1 MNEVEI
7 PIKVSGLGAI
17 KAELRALKGEIANAT
32 DPADIARLSQAA
44 GELSDKIKDANE
56 SVAVFS
62 TGSKFEQ
69 VSNGLGG
76 IKDSLMSLDF
86 EEAASKA
93 KTFSTVMKGVDPK
106 VITAGMGALT
116 KTVTTLGSTFLK
128 MGAQLLVN
136 PIFLLVAVIVAIV
149 VAVVL
154 VMKKFGLLQ
163 VVIDALMLPLNMLIK
178 GFEMLTDWMGLTDNA
193 GEERGKN
200 ELERIDKE
208 IEATEK
214 RSTAQADAHGKEMS
228 AFDRKIALAKAEG
241 KNTYELQKAK
251 IKASIAYQTQ
261 QIAESMLTVKKMKLD
276 IASLATLNIS
286 EEDRKKKTDA
296 ANAAMEKANKVI
308 SDMGEARKNSF
319 NELKILDLDELKK
332 QKEKV
337 DAGKKET
344 KGNKNNLK
352 EKLDDL
358 KAYNADKEKLEAMTI
373 KSTLDLMANGME
385 KEKAIREQ
393 AFVDYQKTFI
403 DERLKKEIDGLDKQF
418 LAKKLTEDQYN
429 AKLAELR
436 LTATS
441 KLSAEELLILKNAE
455 TLKNT
460 EIEAIKA
467 TNAQNLINGDA
478 MIADAKFNAMAE
490 GFEKEQLA
498 QAAQYNK
505 LRADALANTTL
516 TAEQKAA
523 LIAIYDEQE
532 KAQNEAQLA
541 ERVKAQQ
548 DLFLSMQD
556 EVTKQKE
563 AENAQYLLDIETANG
578 NYETLEALA
587 KAHADRLANIDIEAS
602 NAKVAEAQKERDA
615 KLGFAKDTVDGLT
628 NLGGML
634 IKDQK
639 KLEKFNKASALV
651 QIGIDTAKAISALVA
666 ASNTNPLNGVTAGAA
681 GIAQFAAGIIQ
692 IATNVA
698 KAKQI
703 LSSPGA
709 TPSGGGGGG
718 GDAGG
723 GGGGGGT
730 SAATALPQ
738 AAQLFGSANT
748 GGSMSAGGSSSES
761 GNMTVTAIVSE
772 TQVTST
778 QQKINRINK
787 SAEL

>member
-56 SVAVFS
+56 SVAVFAS
-62 TGSKFEQ
+62 GSKFEQ

-76 IKDSLMSLDF
+76 IKNSLMSLDF
-86 EEAASKA
+86 EEAAAKS
-93 KTFSTVMKGVDPK
+93 KTF
-106 VITAGMGALT
+106 A
-116 KTVTTLGSTFLK
+116 TTLGSINKTDITKSLKGMTETAGTLGKAFLK
-128 MGAQLLVN
+128 LGAQILVN
-136 PIFLLVAVIVAIV
+136 PFFLIPIIIVAIV
-149 VAVVL
+149 AAIALVL
-154 VMKKFGLLQ
+154 NKFGLLQ
-163 VVIDALMLPLNMLIK
+163 KVIDALMMPVNALIA
-178 GFEMLTDWMGLTDNA
+178 GFKMLTDWMGLTDHA

-200 ELERIDKE
+200 EMARMDR
-208 IEATEK
+208 EAAAGEARMK
-214 RSTAQADAHGKEMS
+214 RLDEANKSEMS
-228 AFDRKIALAKAEG
+228 DYDRKIALAKAEG
-241 KNTYELQKAK
+241 KSTVELERAK
-251 IKASIAYQTQ
+251 IKGSIAYQTAV
-261 QIAESMLTVKKMKLD
+261 IAENRLKLQT
-276 IASLATLNIS
+276 IYLNLQELQTLNIDDA
-286 EEDRKKKTDA
+286 EKKKRQEA
-296 ANAAMEKANKVI
+296 GNKAMKEARALI
-308 SDMGEARKNSF
+308 TSMGEARKNSF
-319 NELKILDLDELKK
+319 NELKILDLNEIKS
-332 QKEKV
+332 QQEKV
-337 DAGKKET
+337 KAGRKGT
-344 KGNKNNLK
+344 KDNKNNLK
-352 EKLDDL
+352 EQLDDI
-358 KAYNADKEKLEAMTI
+358 KAFNADKEKLEAMTI
-373 KSTLDLMANGME
+373 KSTLDLMASGME
-385 KEKAIREQ
+385 KEKAVREQ

-403 DERLKKEIDGLDKQF
+403 DERLKKEIEGLDKQF

-460 EIEAIKA
+460 EIQTIKD
-467 TNAQNLINGDA
+467 TYAQNLINGDQ
-478 MIADAKFNAMAE
+478 MIADAKFAAMEE
-490 GFEKEQLA
+490 GTEKELLA
-498 QAAQYNK
+498 QAAQYEK

-516 TAEQKAA
+516 TEEQKKT
-523 LIAIYDEQE
+523 LLAIYNEQE
-532 KAQNEAQLA
+532 KAQIAAQLA
-541 ERVKAQQ
+541 EKKKTQE
-548 DLFLSMQD
+548 DLLLTLQD
-556 EVTKQKE
+556 EATQKRE
-563 AENAQYLLDIETANG
+563 AENAQFLLDVEAANG
-578 NYETLEALA
+578 NYETLELLK
-587 KAHADRLANIDIEAS
+587 KAHEDKLLNIEAEAN

-639 KLEKFNKASALV
+639 KLEKFNKASALI

-666 ASNTNPLNGVTAGAA
+666 AANTNPLNAVTAGGA

-703 LSSPGA
+703 LSSPGT
-709 TPSGGGGGG
+709 TPSAGGGGGAESGGGGG
-718 GDAGG
+718 A
-723 GGGGGGT
+723 

-748 GGSMSAGGSSSES
+748 GGTMSAGGSSSES
-761 GNMTVTAIVSE
+761 GNMTVTAVVSE

>member
-1 MNEVEI
+1 M
-7 PIKVSGLGAI
+7 
-17 KAELRALKGEIANAT
+17 
-32 DPADIARLSQAA
+32 
-44 GELSDKIKDANE
+44 
-56 SVAVFS
+56 
-62 TGSKFEQ
+62 
-69 VSNGLGG
+69 
-76 IKDSLMSLDF
+76 
-86 EEAASKA
+86 
-93 KTFSTVMKGVDPK
+93 
-106 VITAGMGALT
+106 
-116 KTVTTLGSTFLK
+116 
-128 MGAQLLVN
+128 
-136 PIFLLVAVIVAIV
+136 
-149 VAVVL
+149 
-154 VMKKFGLLQ
+154 
-163 VVIDALMLPLNMLIK
+163 
-178 GFEMLTDWMGLTDNA
+178 
-193 GEERGKN
+193 
-200 ELERIDKE
+200 
-208 IEATEK
+208 
-214 RSTAQADAHGKEMS
+214 
-228 AFDRKIALAKAEG
+228 
-241 KNTYELQKAK
+241 
-251 IKASIAYQTQ
+251 
-261 QIAESMLTVKKMKLD
+261 
-276 IASLATLNIS
+276 
-286 EEDRKKKTDA
+286 
-296 ANAAMEKANKVI
+296 
-308 SDMGEARKNSF
+308 
-319 NELKILDLDELKK
+319 KILDLDELKK

-436 LTATS
+436 LTATT
-441 KLSAEELLILKNAE
+441 KLTAEELLILKNAE
-455 TLKNT
+455 ELKNK
-460 EIEAIKA
+460 ELEAIK
-467 TNAQNLINGDA
+467 TTYAQNLINGDA
-478 MIADAKFNAMAE
+478 MIADAKFAAMAE

-498 QAAQYNK
+498 QAAQYDK

-523 LIAIYDEQE
+523 IIAIYDEQE
-532 KAQNEAQLA
+532 KAQIAAQVA
-541 ERVKAQQ
+541 EKKKTQE
-548 DLFLSMQD
+548 DLLLTLQD
-556 EVTKQKE
+556 EATQLRE
-563 AENAQYLLDIETANG
+563 AENAQFLLDVEAANG
-578 NYETLEALA
+578 NYETLELLE
-587 KAHADRLANIDIEAS
+587 KAHKDRLLNIDIEAS

-615 KLGFAKDTVDGLT
+615 KLSLAKDTVDGLT

-639 KLEKFNKASALV
+639 KLEKFNKASALI
-651 QIGIDTAKAISALVA
+651 QIGIDTAKAISGLVA

-681 GIAQFAAGIIQ
+681 GIAQFASGIIQ
-692 IATNVA
+692 IATNVV

-703 LSSPGA
+703 LSSPGT
-709 TPSGGGGGG
+709 TPSTGGGG
-718 GDAGG
+718 GDA

-748 GGSMSAGGSSSES
+748 GGTMSAGGSSSES

>member
-56 SVAVFS
+56 SVAVFAS
-62 TGSKFEQ
+62 GSKFEQ

-86 EEAASKA
+86 EEAATKA
-93 KTFSTVMKGVDPK
+93 KTFATVLKGTDPK
-106 VITAGMGALT
+106 ALVSGIGALM
-116 KTVTTLGSTFLK
+116 KVMGSLGSLMLK
-128 MGAQLLVN
+128 LGAQLLAN
-136 PIFLLVAVIVAIV
+136 PYFLLAVVIIAIV

-154 VMKKFGLLQ
+154 LMKKFGVLQ
-163 VVIDALMLPLNMLIK
+163 TVIDALMMPLNMLIA

-193 GEERGKN
+193 GEERAQN
-200 ELERIDKE
+200 EMARMDR
-208 IEATEK
+208 EAAAGEARMK
-214 RSTAQADAHGKEMS
+214 RLDEANKSEMGDY
-228 AFDRKIALAKAEG
+228 DRKIALAKAEG
-241 KNTYELQKAK
+241 KSTVELQRAK
-251 IKASIAYQTQ
+251 IKGSIAYQTQ
-261 QIAESMLTVKKMKLD
+261 VIAESQLKLKQ
-276 IASLATLNIS
+276 IYLNLQELQTLNIED
-286 EEDRKKKTDA
+286 EEKRKRQEAGNKAMADA
-296 ANAAMEKANKVI
+296 RALI
-308 SDMGEARKNSF
+308 TSMGEARRNSF
-319 NELKILDLDELKK
+319 NELKILDLDEIKT

-337 DAGKKET
+337 AAGKKGT
-344 KGNKNNLK
+344 KDNKNNLK
-352 EKLDDL
+352 EQLNDIKEF
-358 KAYNADKEKLEAMTI
+358 NADKEKLDAMTI
-373 KSTLDLMANGME
+373 QSTLNLMASGME

-403 DERLKKEIDGLDKQF
+403 DERLKKEIEGLDKQF

-436 LTATS
+436 LTATT

-460 EIEAIKA
+460 EIQTIKD
-467 TNAQNLINGDA
+467 TYAQNLINGDQ
-478 MIADAKFNAMAE
+478 MIADAKFAAMEE
-490 GFEKEQLA
+490 GAEKELLA
-498 QAAQYNK
+498 QAAQYEK

-516 TAEQKAA
+516 TEEQKKA
-523 LIAIYDEQE
+523 LIAVYNEQE
-532 KAQNEAQLA
+532 KAQIATQLA
-541 ERVKAQQ
+541 EKKKTQE
-548 DLFLSMQD
+548 DLLLTLQD
-556 EVTKQKE
+556 EATQLRE
-563 AENAQYLLDIETANG
+563 AENAQFLLDVEAANG
-578 NYETLEALA
+578 NYETLELLK
-587 KAHADRLANIDIEAS
+587 KAHEDKLLNIETEAN

-639 KLEKFNKASALV
+639 KLEKFNKASALI

-666 ASNTNPLNGVTAGAA
+666 ASNTNPLNAVTAGGA

-703 LSSPGA
+703 LSSPGS
-709 TPSGGGGGG
+709 TPSAGGGGGG
-718 GDAGG
+718 SES
-723 GGGGGGT
+723 GGGGGT

-738 AAQLFGSANT
+738 AAQLFGSSNT
-748 GGSMSAGGSSSES
+748 GGSFSAGGDSSSS
-761 GNMTVTAIVSE
+761 MTVTAIVSE

>member
-56 SVAVFS
+56 SVAVFAS
-62 TGSKFEQ
+62 GSKFEQ

-86 EEAASKA
+86 EEAATKA
-93 KTFSTVMKGVDPK
+93 KTFATVLKGTDPK
-106 VITAGMGALT
+106 ALVSGIGALM
-116 KTVTTLGSTFLK
+116 KVMGSLGSLMLK
-128 MGAQLLVN
+128 LGAQLLAN
-136 PIFLLVAVIVAIV
+136 PYFLLAVVIIAIV

-154 VMKKFGLLQ
+154 LMKKFGVLQ
-163 VVIDALMLPLNMLIK
+163 TVIDALMMPLNMLIA

-193 GEERGKN
+193 GEERAQN
-200 ELERIDKE
+200 EMARMDR
-208 IEATEK
+208 EAAAGEARMK
-214 RSTAQADAHGKEMS
+214 RLDEANKSEMGDY
-228 AFDRKIALAKAEG
+228 DRKIALAKAEG
-241 KNTYELQKAK
+241 KSTVELQRAK
-251 IKASIAYQTQ
+251 IKGSIAYQTQ
-261 QIAESMLTVKKMKLD
+261 VIAESQLKLKQ
-276 IASLATLNIS
+276 IYLNLQELQTLNIED
-286 EEDRKKKTDA
+286 EEKRKRQEAGNKAMADA
-296 ANAAMEKANKVI
+296 RALI
-308 SDMGEARKNSF
+308 TSMGEARRNSF
-319 NELKILDLDELKK
+319 NELKILDLDEIKT

-337 DAGKKET
+337 AAGKKGT
-344 KGNKNNLK
+344 KDNKNNLK
-352 EKLDDL
+352 EQLNDIKEF
-358 KAYNADKEKLEAMTI
+358 NADKEKLDAMTI
-373 KSTLDLMANGME
+373 QSTLNLMASGME

-403 DERLKKEIDGLDKQF
+403 DERLKKEIEGLDKQF

-436 LTATS
+436 LTATT

-460 EIEAIKA
+460 EIQTIKD
-467 TNAQNLINGDA
+467 TYAQNLINGDQ
-478 MIADAKFNAMAE
+478 MIADAKFAAMEE
-490 GFEKEQLA
+490 GAEKELLA
-498 QAAQYNK
+498 QAAQYEK

-516 TAEQKAA
+516 TEEQKKA
-523 LIAIYDEQE
+523 LIAVYNEQE
-532 KAQNEAQLA
+532 KAQIATQLA
-541 ERVKAQQ
+541 EKKKTQE
-548 DLFLSMQD
+548 DLLLTLQD
-556 EVTKQKE
+556 EATQLRE
-563 AENAQYLLDIETANG
+563 AENAQFLLDVEAANG
-578 NYETLEALA
+578 NYETLELLK
-587 KAHADRLANIDIEAS
+587 KAHEDKLLNIETEAN

-639 KLEKFNKASALV
+639 KLEKFNKASALI

-666 ASNTNPLNGVTAGAA
+666 ASNTNPLNAVTAGGA

-703 LSSPGA
+703 LSSPGS
-709 TPSGGGGGG
+709 TPSAGGGGGG
-718 GDAGG
+718 SES
-723 GGGGGGT
+723 GGGGGT

-748 GGSMSAGGSSSES
+748 GGTMSAGGSSSES

>member
-17 KAELRALKGEIANAT
+17 KAELKALKGEIANAT

-56 SVAVFS
+56 AVAVFS

-93 KTFSTVMKGVDPK
+93 KTFSTAMKGVDPK
-106 VITAGMGALT
+106 MITAGMGALT

-128 MGAQLLVN
+128 LGAQLLMN

-149 VAVVL
+149 VAIVL
-154 VMKKFGLLQ
+154 VMKKFGVLQ
-163 VVIDALMLPLNMLIK
+163 VVIDALMLPLNLLIK

-193 GEERGKN
+193 GEEMGKN
-200 ELERIDKE
+200 ELDRIDAQ
-208 IEATEK
+208 IAANEK
-214 RSTAQADAHGKEMS
+214 KSQMLGDANKKEMGD
-228 AFDRKIALAKAEG
+228 FDRKIALAKAEG
-241 KNTYELQKAK
+241 KDTYELSRAK
-251 IKASIAYQTQ
+251 IRASIAYQTE
-261 QIAESMLTVKKMKLD
+261 QIKTAMLTVKQMKLN
-276 IASLATLNIS
+276 IAELATLNIS
-286 EEDRKKKTDA
+286 EEDRKKRIDESTK
-296 ANAAMEKANKVI
+296 AMDNANKTI
-308 SDMGEARKNSF
+308 NDMGEARRNSL
-319 NELKILDLDELKK
+319 NEYKILEIEQQKRDAEKPKNEKK
-332 QKEKV
+332 GT
-337 DAGKKET
+337 AGT
-344 KGNKNNLK
+344 KNTLK
-352 EKLDDL
+352 ERLDDI
-358 KAYNADKEKLEAMTI
+358 KEHNAEKLKLEDETT
-373 KSTLDLMANGME
+373 KSILALMENGID
-385 KEKAIREQ
+385 KDIAIRNQ
-393 AFVDYQKTFI
+393 AFADYQKTFI
-403 DERLKKEIDGLDKQF
+403 DDKLKKEIAGLDKEF
-418 LAKKLTEDQYN
+418 LAKKLTEEQYN
-429 AKLAELR
+429 QKLAELR
-436 LTATS
+436 LTATT
-441 KLSAEELLILKNAE
+441 KLSAEELVVLKNAE
-455 TLKNT
+455 ELKDK
-460 EIEAIKA
+460 ELQAIKD
-467 TNAQNLINGDA
+467 TYAQNLINGDQ
-478 MIADAKFNAMAE
+478 MIADAKFNAMEE
-490 GFEKEQLA
+490 GFEKEKLA
-498 QAAQYNK
+498 QAEGYNK
-505 LRADALANTTL
+505 LRADALANITL
-516 TAEQKAA
+516 TAEQKAQ
-523 LIAIYDEQE
+523 LVAIYDEQE
-532 KAQNEAQLA
+532 RAQNAAQEA

-548 DLFLSMQD
+548 DLLLSMQD

-587 KAHADRLANIDIEAS
+587 KAHAERLANIDIEAS

-666 ASNTNPLNGVTAGAA
+666 AANTNPLNGITAGAA
-681 GIAQFAAGIIQ
+681 GIAQFASGIIQ

-709 TPSGGGGGG
+709 TPSAGGGG
-718 GDAGG
+718 GDTGG
-723 GGGGGGT
+723 GGAT
-730 SAATALPQ
+730 STATALPQ
-738 AAQLFGSANT
+738 AAQLFGSSNT
-748 GGSMSAGGSSSES
+748 GGSFSAGGGSSSS
-761 GNMTVTAIVSE
+761 SNMTVTAVVSE

>member
-56 SVAVFS
+56 AVAVFS

-76 IKDSLMSLDF
+76 IKESLMSLDF
-86 EEAASKA
+86 EEAAAKS
-93 KTFSTVMKGVDPK
+93 KTFATALGSVNPK
-106 VITAGMGALT
+106 ELAAGMGNLT
-116 KTVTTLGSTFLK
+116 KTVTTMGGAFMKL
-128 MGAQLLVN
+128 GAQILMN
-136 PIFLLVAVIVAIV
+136 PIFLLAAVIIAIV
-149 VAVVL
+149 AAVALVL
-154 VMKKFGLLQ
+154 QKFGLLKQ
-163 VVIDALMLPLNMLIK
+163 VLDVMMIPVNALIK

-193 GEERGKN
+193 GEARAQN
-200 ELERIDKE
+200 EMARMDA
-208 IEATEK
+208 EAAAGEK
-214 RSTAQADAHGKEMS
+214 RMQRLDAANKSEMGDY
-228 AFDRKIALAKAEG
+228 DRKIALAKAEG
-241 KNTYELQKAK
+241 KSTVELQRAK
-251 IKASIAYQTQ
+251 IKGSIAYQTQ
-261 QIAESMLTVKKMKLD
+261 VIAESQLKLKQ
-276 IASLATLNIS
+276 IYLNLQELQTLNIDD
-286 EEDRKKKTDA
+286 EEKRKRQLAGNKAMADA
-296 ANAAMEKANKVI
+296 RALIV
-308 SDMGEARKNSF
+308 SMGEARKNSF
-319 NELKILDLDELKK
+319 NELKILDLNEIKS
-332 QKEKV
+332 QQEKV
-337 DAGKKET
+337 KAGR
-344 KGNKNNLK
+344 KGTGENKNNLK
-352 EKLDDL
+352 EQLDDI
-358 KAYNADKEKLEAMTI
+358 KAFNADKEKLDAMTI

-393 AFVDYQKTFI
+393 AFVDYQKSFI
-403 DERLKKEIDGLDKQF
+403 DERLKKEIEGLDKQF

-436 LTATS
+436 LTATT

-460 EIEAIKA
+460 ELEAIK
-467 TNAQNLINGDA
+467 TTYAQNLINGDQ
-478 MIADAKFNAMAE
+478 MIADAKFAAMEE
-490 GFEKEQLA
+490 GTEKELLA
-498 QAAQYNK
+498 QAAGYEK

-516 TAEQKAA
+516 TEEQKKA
-523 LIAIYDEQE
+523 LIAVYNEQE
-532 KAQNEAQLA
+532 KAQIATQLA
-541 ERVKAQQ
+541 EKKKTQE
-548 DLFLSMQD
+548 DLLLTLKD
-556 EVTKQKE
+556 EATQLRE
-563 AENAQYLLDIETANG
+563 AENAQFLLDVEAANG
-578 NYETLEALA
+578 NYETLELLK
-587 KAHADRLANIDIEAS
+587 KAHEDKLLNIETEAN
-602 NAKVAEAQKERDA
+602 NAKVAEAAKERDA
-615 KLGFAKDTVDGLT
+615 KLSLAKDTVDGLA

-639 KLEKFNKASALV
+639 KLEKFNKATALI
-651 QIGIDTAKAISALVA
+651 QIGIDTAKAISGLVA

-681 GIAQFAAGIIQ
+681 GIAQFASGIIQ
-692 IATNVA
+692 IATNVV
-698 KAKQI
+698 KAKQL
-703 LSSPGA
+703 LSSPGT

-718 GDAGG
+718 AES

-748 GGSMSAGGSSSES
+748 GGTMSAGGSSSES

>member
-17 KAELRALKGEIANAT
+17 KAELKALKGEIANAT

-56 SVAVFS
+56 SVAVFA

-86 EEAASKA
+86 EEASSKA
-93 KTFSTVMKGVDPK
+93 KTFSTAMKGVDPK
-106 VITAGMGALT
+106 AITAGMGALT

-128 MGAQLLVN
+128 LGAQLLIN

-149 VAVVL
+149 VAIVL

-163 VVIDALMLPLNMLIK
+163 VVIDALMLPLNLLIK

-193 GEERGKN
+193 GEEMGKN
-200 ELERIDKE
+200 ELERIDE
-208 IEATEK
+208 QIAANEK
-214 RSTAQADAHGKEMS
+214 KSQLLGDANKKEMGDY
-228 AFDRKIALAKAEG
+228 DRKIALAKAEG
-241 KNTYELQKAK
+241 KDTYELSRAK
-251 IKASIAYQTQ
+251 IRASIAYQTE
-261 QIAESMLTVKKMKLD
+261 QIKTAMLTVKQMKLN
-276 IASLATLNIS
+276 IAELATLNIS
-286 EEDRKKKTDA
+286 EEDRKKRIDESTK
-296 ANAAMEKANKVI
+296 AMDNANKTI
-308 SDMGEARKNSF
+308 NDMGEARRNSL
-319 NELKILDLDELKK
+319 NEYKILEIEQQKRDAEKPKEEKK
-332 QKEKV
+332 GT
-337 DAGKKET
+337 AGT
-344 KGNKNNLK
+344 KNTLK
-352 EKLDDL
+352 ERLDDI
-358 KAYNADKEKLEAMTI
+358 KAHNADKLKLESENI
-373 KSTLDLMANGME
+373 KGLLALMENGID
-385 KEKAIREQ
+385 KDIAIRNQ

-403 DERLKKEIDGLDKQF
+403 DERLKKEIEGLDKQF

-429 AKLAELR
+429 QKLAELR
-436 LTATS
+436 LTATT
-441 KLSAEELLILKNAE
+441 KLSAEELAILANAE
-455 TLKNT
+455 TLKNK
-460 EIEAIKA
+460 EIEAIK
-467 TNAQNLINGDA
+467 TTYAQNLINGDA
-478 MIADAKFNAMAE
+478 MIADAKFAAMEE
-490 GFEKEQLA
+490 GFEKEQIA
-498 QAAQYNK
+498 QAAQYDK
-505 LRADALANTTL
+505 LRADALANVTL
-516 TAEQKAA
+516 TAEQKAE
-523 LIAIYDEQE
+523 LVAIYDEQE
-532 KAQNEAQLA
+532 RAQNAAQEA

-548 DLFLSMQD
+548 DLLLSMQD

-587 KAHADRLANIDIEAS
+587 KAHADRLTNIDIEAS

-615 KLGFAKDTVDGLT
+615 KLSLAKDTVDGLA

-639 KLEKFNKASALV
+639 KLEKFNKASALI
-651 QIGIDTAKAISALVA
+651 QIGIDTAKAISGLVA
-666 ASNTNPLNGVTAGAA
+666 ASNTNPLNGITAGAA
-681 GIAQFAAGIIQ
+681 GIAQFATGIIQ

-703 LSSPGA
+703 LTTPGA
-709 TPSGGGGGG
+709 TPSAGESGG
-718 GDAGG
+718 GG

-730 SAATALPQ
+730 AAATALPQ

-761 GNMTVTAIVSE
+761 GNMTVTAVVSE

>member
-17 KAELRALKGEIANAT
+17 KAELKALKGEIANAT

-56 SVAVFS
+56 SVAVFA

-93 KTFSTVMKGVDPK
+93 KTFSTAMKGVDPK
-106 VITAGMGALT
+106 AITAGMGALT

-128 MGAQLLVN
+128 LGAQLLMN

-149 VAVVL
+149 VAIVL
-154 VMKKFGLLQ
+154 VMKKFGVLQ
-163 VVIDALMLPLNMLIK
+163 VVIDALMLPLNLLIK

-193 GEERGKN
+193 GEEMGKN
-200 ELERIDKE
+200 ELERIDAQ
-208 IEATEK
+208 IEANEK
-214 RSTAQADAHGKEMS
+214 KSEVLSDANKKEMGDY
-228 AFDRKIALAKAEG
+228 DRKIALAKAEG
-241 KNTYELQKAK
+241 KDTYELSRAK
-251 IKASIAYQTQ
+251 IRASIAYQTE
-261 QIAESMLTVKKMKLD
+261 QIKTAMLTVKQMKLN
-276 IASLATLNIS
+276 IAELATLNIS
-286 EEDRKKKTDA
+286 EEDRKKRIDA
-296 ANAAMEKANKVI
+296 STSAMDKANKTI
-308 SDMGEARKNSF
+308 SEMGEARRNSL
-319 NELKILDLDELKK
+319 NEYKILEIEQQKRDAEKPKNEKK
-332 QKEKV
+332 GT
-337 DAGKKET
+337 AGT
-344 KGNKNNLK
+344 KNTLK
-352 EKLDDL
+352 ERLDDI
-358 KAYNADKEKLEAMTI
+358 KEHNAEKLKLEDETT
-373 KSTLDLMANGME
+373 KSILALMENGID
-385 KEKAIREQ
+385 KDIAIRNQ
-393 AFVDYQKTFI
+393 AFADYQKTFI
-403 DERLKKEIDGLDKQF
+403 DDKLKKEIAALDKEF
-418 LAKKLTEDQYN
+418 LAKKLTEEQYN
-429 AKLAELR
+429 QKLAELR
-436 LTATS
+436 LTATT
-441 KLSAEELLILKNAE
+441 KLSAEELVVLKNAE
-455 TLKNT
+455 ELKDK
-460 EIEAIKA
+460 ELEAIKA
-467 TNAQNLINGDA
+467 TYAQNLINGDL
-478 MIADAKFNAMAE
+478 MIADAKFNAMEE
-490 GFEKEQLA
+490 GFEKEKLA
-498 QAAQYNK
+498 QAQGYEK
-505 LRADALANTTL
+505 LRADALANITL
-516 TAEQKAA
+516 TEEQKAE
-523 LIAIYDEQE
+523 LVAIYDEQE
-532 KAQNEAQLA
+532 RAQNAAQEA

-548 DLFLSMQD
+548 DLLLSMQD

-615 KLGFAKDTVDGLT
+615 KLSLAKDTVDGLA

-639 KLEKFNKASALV
+639 KLEKFNKASALI
-651 QIGIDTAKAISALVA
+651 QIGIDTARAISALVA
-666 ASNTNPLNGVTAGAA
+666 ASQSNPLNGVTFGAA
-681 GIAQFAAGIIQ
+681 GIAQFASGIIQ
-692 IATNVA
+692 IATNVV

-709 TPSGGGGGG
+709 TPSAGGGG

-723 GGGGGGT
+723 GGAT
-730 SAATALPQ
+730 STATALPQ
-738 AAQLFGSANT
+738 AAQLFGGANT
-748 GGSMSAGGSSSES
+748 GGSMSAGGNSSES
-761 GNMTVTAIVSE
+761 GNMTVTAVVSE

>member
-17 KAELRALKGEIANAT
+17 KAELKALKGEIANAT

-56 SVAVFS
+56 SVAVFA

-93 KTFSTVMKGVDPK
+93 KTFSTAMKGVDPK
-106 VITAGMGALT
+106 MITAGMGALT

-128 MGAQLLVN
+128 LGAQLLMN

-149 VAVVL
+149 VAIVL
-154 VMKKFGLLQ
+154 VMKKFGVLQ
-163 VVIDALMLPLNMLIK
+163 VVIDALMLPLNLLIK

-193 GEERGKN
+193 GEEMGKN
-200 ELERIDKE
+200 ELERIDE
-208 IEATEK
+208 QIAANEK
-214 RSTAQADAHGKEMS
+214 KSQILGDANKKEMGDY
-228 AFDRKIALAKAEG
+228 DRKIALAKAEG
-241 KNTYELQKAK
+241 KDTYELSRAK
-251 IKASIAYQTQ
+251 IRASIAYQTE
-261 QIAESMLTVKKMKLD
+261 QIKTAMLTVKQMKLN
-276 IASLATLNIS
+276 IAELATLNIS
-286 EEDRKKKTDA
+286 EEDRKKRIDESTK
-296 ANAAMEKANKVI
+296 AMDNANKTI
-308 SDMGEARKNSF
+308 NDMGEARRNSL
-319 NELKILDLDELKK
+319 NEYKILEIEQQKRDAEKPKEEKK
-332 QKEKV
+332 GT
-337 DAGKKET
+337 AGT
-344 KGNKNNLK
+344 KNTLK
-352 EKLDDL
+352 ERLDDI
-358 KAYNADKEKLEAMTI
+358 KAHNADKIKLEGENI
-373 KSTLDLMANGME
+373 KGLLALMENGID
-385 KEKAIREQ
+385 KDIAIRNQ

-403 DERLKKEIDGLDKQF
+403 DERLKKEIEGLDKQF

-429 AKLAELR
+429 QKLAELR
-436 LTATS
+436 LTATT
-441 KLSAEELLILKNAE
+441 KLSAEELAILANAE
-455 TLKNT
+455 TLKNK
-460 EIEAIKA
+460 EIEAIK
-467 TNAQNLINGDA
+467 TTYAQNLINGDA

-490 GFEKEQLA
+490 GTEKELLA
-498 QAAQYNK
+498 QAAGYNK
-505 LRADALANTTL
+505 LRADALANITL
-516 TAEQKAA
+516 TETQKAE
-523 LIAIYDEQE
+523 LVAIYNEQE
-532 KAQNEAQLA
+532 RAQNAAQEA

-548 DLFLSMQD
+548 DLLLSMQD

-602 NAKVAEAQKERDA
+602 NAKVAAAQKERDA

-666 ASNTNPLNGVTAGAA
+666 ASNTNPLNGITAGAA
-681 GIAQFAAGIIQ
+681 GIAQFASGIIQ

-703 LSSPGA
+703 LTTPGA
-709 TPSGGGGGG
+709 TPSAGESGGGGGG
-718 GDAGG
+718 GTA
-723 GGGGGGT
+723 
-730 SAATALPQ
+730 AATALPQ

-761 GNMTVTAIVSE
+761 GNMTVTAVVSE

>member
-56 SVAVFS
+56 SVAVFAS
-62 TGSKFEQ
+62 GSKFEQ

-76 IKDSLMSLDF
+76 IKNSLMSLDF
-86 EEAASKA
+86 EEAAAKS
-93 KTFSTVMKGVDPK
+93 KTF
-106 VITAGMGALT
+106 A
-116 KTVTTLGSTFLK
+116 TTLGSINKTDITKSLKGMTETAGTLGKAFLK
-128 MGAQLLVN
+128 LGAQILVN
-136 PIFLLVAVIVAIV
+136 PFFLIPIIIVAIV
-149 VAVVL
+149 AAIALVL
-154 VMKKFGLLQ
+154 NKFGLLQ
-163 VVIDALMLPLNMLIK
+163 KVIDALMMPVNALIA
-178 GFEMLTDWMGLTDNA
+178 GFKMLTDWMGLTDHA

-200 ELERIDKE
+200 EMARMDR
-208 IEATEK
+208 EAAAGEARMK
-214 RSTAQADAHGKEMS
+214 RLDEANKSEMS
-228 AFDRKIALAKAEG
+228 DYDRKIALAKAEG
-241 KNTYELQKAK
+241 KSTVELERAK
-251 IKASIAYQTQ
+251 IKGSIAYQTAV
-261 QIAESMLTVKKMKLD
+261 IAENRLKLQT
-276 IASLATLNIS
+276 IYLNLQELQTLNIDDA
-286 EEDRKKKTDA
+286 EKKKRQEA
-296 ANAAMEKANKVI
+296 GNKAMKEARALI
-308 SDMGEARKNSF
+308 TSMGEARKNSF
-319 NELKILDLDELKK
+319 NELKILDLNEIKS
-332 QKEKV
+332 QQEKV
-337 DAGKKET
+337 KAGRKGT
-344 KGNKNNLK
+344 KDNKNNLK
-352 EKLDDL
+352 EQLDDI
-358 KAYNADKEKLEAMTI
+358 KAFNADKEKLEAMTI
-373 KSTLDLMANGME
+373 KSTLDLMASGME
-385 KEKAIREQ
+385 KEKAVREQ

-403 DERLKKEIDGLDKQF
+403 DERLKKEIEGLDKQF

-460 EIEAIKA
+460 EIQTIKD
-467 TNAQNLINGDA
+467 TYAQNLINGDQ
-478 MIADAKFNAMAE
+478 MIADAKFAAMEE
-490 GFEKEQLA
+490 GTEKELLA
-498 QAAQYNK
+498 QAAQYEK

-516 TAEQKAA
+516 TEEQKKT
-523 LIAIYDEQE
+523 LLAIYNEQE
-532 KAQNEAQLA
+532 KAQIAAQLA
-541 ERVKAQQ
+541 EKKKTQE
-548 DLFLSMQD
+548 DLLLTLQD
-556 EVTKQKE
+556 EATQKRE
-563 AENAQYLLDIETANG
+563 AENAQFLLDVEAANG
-578 NYETLEALA
+578 NYETLELLK
-587 KAHADRLANIDIEAS
+587 KAHEDKLLNIEAEAN

-639 KLEKFNKASALV
+639 KLEKFNKASALI

-666 ASNTNPLNGVTAGAA
+666 AANTNPLNAVTAGGA
-681 GIAQFAAGIIQ
+681 GIAQFASGIIQ

-703 LSSPGA
+703 LSSPGT
-709 TPSGGGGGG
+709 TPSAGGGGGAESGGGGG
-718 GDAGG
+718 A
-723 GGGGGGT
+723 

-748 GGSMSAGGSSSES
+748 GGTMSAGGSSSES
-761 GNMTVTAIVSE
+761 GNMTVTAVVSE

>member
-17 KAELRALKGEIANAT
+17 KAELKALKGEIANAT

-56 SVAVFS
+56 SVAVFA

-86 EEAASKA
+86 EEASTKA
-93 KTFSTVMKGVDPK
+93 KTFATALGGVNPK
-106 VITAGMGALT
+106 DLASGMANLT
-116 KTVTTLGSTFLK
+116 KTVTTMGSAFMKL
-128 MGAQLLVN
+128 GAQILMN

-149 VAVVL
+149 VAIVL
-154 VMKKFGLLQ
+154 VMKKFGVLQ
-163 VVIDALMLPLNMLIK
+163 TVIDALMMPLNMLIK
-178 GFEMLTDWMGLTDNA
+178 GFQMLTDWMGLTDVA
-193 GEERGKN
+193 GEERGAN
-200 ELERIDKE
+200 ELERIDNE
-208 IEATEK
+208 IAATEK
-214 RSTAQADAHGKEMS
+214 RSTAQADAHNKEMS

-276 IASLATLNIS
+276 IAALATLNIS
-286 EEDRKKKTDA
+286 EEDRKKKTEEA
-296 ANAAMEKANKVI
+296 TKAMEKANKVI
-308 SDMGEARKNSF
+308 SDMGEARRNSF
-319 NELKILDLDELKK
+319 NEMKILDLDELKK

-373 KSTLDLMANGME
+373 KSTLDLMANGMD

-403 DERLKKEIDGLDKQF
+403 DERLKKEIEGLDKQF

-436 LTATS
+436 LTATT

-455 TLKNT
+455 ELKDK
-460 EIEAIKA
+460 ELKAIKD
-467 TNAQNLINGDA
+467 TYAQNLINGDQ
-478 MIADAKFNAMAE
+478 MIADAKFAAMAE
-490 GFEKEQLA
+490 GFEKEQIA
-498 QAAQYNK
+498 QAAGYEK

-516 TAEQKAA
+516 TEEQKKA
-523 LIAIYDEQE
+523 LIAVYDEQE
-532 KAQNEAQLA
+532 KAQIATQLA
-541 ERVKAQQ
+541 EKKKTQE
-548 DLFLSMQD
+548 DLLLTLQD
-556 EVTKQKE
+556 EATQKRE
-563 AENAQYLLDIETANG
+563 AEQAQFLLDVEAANG
-578 NYETLEALA
+578 NYETLELLK
-587 KAHADRLANIDIEAS
+587 KAHEDKLLNIETEAN
-602 NAKVAEAQKERDA
+602 NAKVAEAAKERDA
-615 KLGFAKDTVDGLT
+615 KLSLAKDTVDGLT

-639 KLEKFNKASALV
+639 KLEKFNKASALI

-681 GIAQFAAGIIQ
+681 GIAQFASGIIQ

-709 TPSGGGGGG
+709 TPSGGSGGG

-723 GGGGGGT
+723 GGGGT
-730 SAATALPQ
+730 AAATALPQ

-748 GGSMSAGGSSSES
+748 GGTMSAGGSSSES
-761 GNMTVTAIVSE
+761 GNMTVTAVVSE